1 MLKMAEKF
9 MKKILRLVKNFW
21 ISEKLFSNIELRH
34 SKKKK
39 IFKNY
44 SHLKKKK
51 KFIKKINLK
60 ILIFC
65 HSRLEAQGS
74 FIEER
79 GDQIIYHKQEETFL
93 GLVGSYVKWFP
104 YFDRE
109 ILDLWNDFSQYM
121 RTK

>member
-1 MLKMAEKF
+1 LDIR
-9 MKKILRLVKNFW
+9 KI
-21 ISEKLFSNIELRH
+21 
-34 SKKKK
+34 
-39 IFKNY
+39 
-44 SHLKKKK
+44 
-51 KFIKKINLK
+51 
-60 ILIFC
+60 ILQHRITP
-65 HSRLEAQGS
+65 HRLEAQGS